1 MAQKCE
7 FGNCTAEPLV
17 GQEVNL
23 RDKIDTQEM
32 LLDTE
37 RTLGTNPAEII
48 RLEANLELKRTELA
62 RVLNDQSKIT
72 ICSVCPYKGLLGP

>member
-62 RVLNDQSKIT
+62 TILNYQSKIT
-72 ICSVCPYKGLLGP
+72 ICAVCPYKGLLGP

>member
-1 MAQKCE
+1 MKRL
-7 FGNCTAEPLV
+7 FGYGSLV

-72 ICSVCPYKGLLGP
+72 ICSFCPYKGLLGP